1 MFKTT
6 DWDYNDTSEKLSE
19 QFFGPTVVNR
29 SNAQSKRRIKNYKSK
44 KIFSVT
50 EVNQDSFGFIPKV
63 SKSKKNTVKP
73 QEKLNTMK
81 FHKKQKTVKSK
92 EMELTRTDSSGNKET
107 FVSSFNNWK
116 QNKFER
122 TKFETEKNRKPPFS
136 LLPKT
141 DTTVFKVKKKK
152 KRNRSQDA
160 LMSPQSNVSFSTGG
174 DKNKEIVKENK
185 NSKQQISGNFS
196 FNVNRL
202 KQVIE
207 TPGNSA
213 HQLMTKK
220 KRKRSFSCVSDTN
233 EQKMKKRKRSKLSHE
248 DELLLSEHR
257 VTKNIQGLESE
268 TNIRKQN
275 GKEKKK
281 HKGSNSIDTLR
292 LSDRGQAGKKPSA
305 VGLQS
310 VFNIQKLKEMLA
322 ASNHKYKPA
331 NKIVLEKKQEKKI
344 ESLRE
349 KMMKKLQASR
359 FRSPKLV
366 VADFGCGD
374 ARLAQSLPNKVHS
387 FDLVAVCE
395 EVTACDMAHT
405 PLSSSSV
412 DIVVFCLSLMGTNL
426 NSYVSEANRIL
437 KEGGILKVAEVE
449 SRFENV
455 DSFII
460 MLQKF
465 GFVNTWKDFS
475 HNLFY
480 FMDFKKE
487 KCISKK
493 MKKKLPELTLKP
505 CLYKKR

>member
-1 MFKTT
+1 
-6 DWDYNDTSEKLSE
+6 
-19 QFFGPTVVNR
+19 
-29 SNAQSKRRIKNYKSK
+29 
-44 KIFSVT
+44 
-50 EVNQDSFGFIPKV
+50 
-63 SKSKKNTVKP
+63 
-73 QEKLNTMK
+73 MK

-359 FRSPKLV
+359 FRYLNEQLYTSSSKDAKEYFQRDPDAFHTYHEGYQQQVRQWPINPLDVIIKSLKKMSPKLV